1 MWFRNNLHSVG
12 FSSMPMQLSF
22 QDSLNVVLENM
33 FDHGD
38 RINTGEV
45 QRRIRLAKGQHLIT
59 RETGDRPRYR
69 IQPSHSLS
77 FFPSPFTEG
86 VLEKHLCL
94 VR

>member
-33 FDHGD
+33 FDHVD

-45 QRRIRLAKGQHLIT
+45 
-59 RETGDRPRYR
+59 
-69 IQPSHSLS
+69 
-77 FFPSPFTEG
+77 
-86 VLEKHLCL
+86 
-94 VR
+94 